1 MLRNTDGGGEGQF
14 FRKKA
19 LQRCKVQCYLRYE
32 GVGGGPI
39 SRKKTLRNTWMAS
52 KEFQDTR
59 PIHVIVGGVIVGGVY
74 AEPRMTS
81 RPNSDVQ

>member
-1 MLRNTDGGGEGQF
+1 MLFSG
-14 FRKKA
+14 KKCTPHPPA
-19 LQRCKVQCYLRYE
+19 
-32 GVGGGPI
+32 
-39 SRKKTLRNTWMAS
+39 LRNTWMAS